1 MPAAQYRIEPL
12 DPAKHQREA
21 FDCGVE
27 ILNRYLRERA
37 AQDMRRRVAGCW
49 VLIERDNPTSIL
61 GFYTLS
67 TESVHADDLAAASE
81 TARKKL
87 PRYPKLGAILLG
99 RLAVATAARSQGL
112 GKKLLFDAISR
123 CATSE
128 IPAPLMVVD
137 AKDDAAEKFCLRY
150 DFKKLSAGR
159 LFLPMHALRA
169 RLPSSD

>member
-1 MPAAQYRIEPL
+1 MSRASFLIEPL
-12 DPAKHQREA
+12 DPARHRREA

-27 ILNRYLRERA
+27 VLNRYLRERA
-37 AQDMRRRVAGCW
+37 GQDMRRRVAGCW
-49 VLIERDNPTSIL
+49 ILIEQSDPTSVL

-67 TESVHADDLAAASE
+67 TESVHAEDLAAASE
-81 TARKKL
+81 TVRKKL
-87 PRYPKLGAILLG
+87 PRYPKLGAMLLG
-99 RLAVATAARSQGL
+99 RLAVATAVKGQGL

-137 AKDDAAEKFCLRY
+137 AKDEAAEKFYLRY
-150 DFKKLSAGR
+150 DFEKLSDGR

-169 RLPSSD
+169 RLPSPD